1 VTEQLST
8 RRLRVVKY
16 RGSSHGTNEYPFLID
31 ETGFSVLP
39 ITSLTLDHEAPT
51 ERMPTGIPRLDQ
63 MLGGQGLFRGASVLV
78 SGTPGTGKS
87 SLAAH
92 IIQAACARGERCLY
106 FPFEESQS
114 QIIRNMSSIGLDL
127 VRWVERDV
135 LRFHASR
142 PHLQGLETH
151 LALMHKQVAQFDPAL
166 VVIDPVSNLTD
177 IGSPMEAKG
186 MLTRMVDFLKSRGIT
201 AVFTSLTS
209 YVENPEATE
218 VGISSLMDTWLLLRN
233 LESNGER
240 NRGLHIIKSRG
251 MGHSNQI
258 RELVLSNQGADLV
271 QVYTGL
277 GGVLT
282 GTARLLQEEQEKA
295 ETRAHLNNI
304 ERTRR
309 ELATKREAMEA
320 TIAAMRTKF
329 EVEASELELAIREGE
344 RAEKALESQR
354 HMVSGLRDA
363 VINGGTSGGKGIRH
377 GRGGKRQPGN
387 GRQGRPRNAN

>member
-1 VTEQLST
+1 
-8 RRLRVVKY
+8 
-16 RGSSHGTNEYPFLID
+16 
-31 ETGFSVLP
+31 
-39 ITSLTLDHEAPT
+39 
-51 ERMPTGIPRLDQ
+51 MPTGIPRLDQ
-63 MLGGQGLFRGASVLV
+63 MLGGQGLYRGASVLV

-114 QIIRNMSSIGLDL
+114 QIIRNMNSVGLDL
-127 VRWVERDV
+127 ARWVERDV

-209 YVENPEATE
+209 YEENPESTE

-240 NRGLHIIKSRG
+240 NRGLYIIKSRG

-329 EVEASELELAIREGE
+329 EVEASELELAIAEGE
-344 RAEKALESQR
+344 RAEKMLDSQR
-354 HMVSGLRDA
+354 HLMSGLRDA
-363 VINGGTSGGKGIRH
+363 VINGRTSDGKGIRH

-387 GRQGRPRNAN
+387 GRQGRPRDAN